1 VVLPEAFMPG
11 VQEST
16 LRTLAEMSLI
26 NALKTRQAFSKLGIN
41 LRVTVN
47 VPAAVLDKLPLE
59 NIVKSVYPSPQ
70 KWAGLTIDLPEEQ
83 IITDIALAKQLK
95 QKLDPVRLALDEFG
109 RGYSALARLDALP
122 FAEIKL
128 DRAFVSDCGSDRVKA
143 PLCKQAIDLAHNLG
157 ANAVAMGIEKAADT
171 VALVSVGG
179 DFGQGFLLGQ
189 PMPEERFVSLLR

>member
-1 VVLPEAFMPG
+1 MVLPEAFMPG

-70 KWAGLTIDLPEEQ
+70 KWAGL
-83 IITDIALAKQLK
+83 
-95 QKLDPVRLALDEFG
+95 LDEFG

-171 VALVSVGG
+171 VALVSMGG